1 MLNKIQIY
9 KYVFEKEINEKKV
22 FHKKEK
28 ETFALLLINSQKMI
42 VVDIYNFRSI
52 S

>member
-28 ETFALLLINSQKMI
+28 EMFLVNFCPR
-42 VVDIYNFRSI
+42 VDKVSENDCC
-52 S
+52 